1 MAETFKC
8 PSCAAPLEFE
18 GKPMQKCRFC
28 GGNVIVPSE
37 MFYPPAGRHAN
48 PVDLSSLTGRALK
61 IAEIQREIQRG
72 NKINAIKIFRET
84 FGTGLKEAKD
94 AVEAMERG
102 ESVDISGMQ
111 VQTHSNVIDLRN
123 NPEAL
128 DAVKKA
134 GFAIGGSILGTVVLT
149 ILVIVGVIAAILYFT
164 FTSVRQTLYSSPPV
178 RGSNTANTREASP
191 TPTPDATE
199 VLKFGGEGTGAGK
212 FKDNRNIAVD
222 GRGFMYSADYSSGRV
237 QVFDPEGKFSTQLT
251 AEPDRPLLE
260 LAADRAGHLYV
271 VTSQSISVYKTETG
285 ELINKLDK
293 FFVQGMCLML
303 DGKVVVVANQGFTV
317 LDSNLKPVRE
327 FKDTAKL
334 ASAKSGFREIAVD
347 GPGNIYAL
355 DSQNGDIC
363 KFSPDGVFLTRI
375 PTGTSSPNAI
385 AVAPSGRI
393 FVSDTSNIYVFD
405 ENGQKVKSFKATQAF
420 GMAFNDAGEL
430 FVASRPYVVKYK
442 LNF

>member
-18 GKPMQKCRFC
+18 GKPMQKCPFC
-28 GGNVIVPSE
+28 GSSVIVPSE

-48 PVDLSSLTGRALK
+48 VDFSSLTGRALK

-111 VQTHSNVIDLRN
+111 IQSVDLRA
-123 NPEAL
+123 NPETL

-134 GFAIGGSILGTVVLT
+134 GFAIGGSILGTVL
-149 ILVIVGVIAAILYFT
+149 LVTLIIVGMVLAIFYFT
-164 FTSVRQTLYSSPPV
+164 FSSVNRHLSTLTTPGGT
-178 RGSNTANTREASP
+178 RANGAPAIP
-191 TPTPDATE
+191 TPTPDAEE

-212 FKDNRNIAVD
+212 FKDNRHVAVD
-222 GRGFMYSADYSSGRV
+222 GRGFMYSADYSGGRI
-237 QVFDPEGKFSTQLT
+237 QVFDAEGKFVTQWT
-251 AEPDRPLLE
+251 AEAGMNLYDM
-260 LAADRAGHLYV
+260 AADRKGN
-271 VTSQSISVYKTETG
+271 VYIANNKGVSMFEGETG
-285 ELINKLDK
+285 KLLNKSDSYYI
-293 FFVQGMCLML
+293 QGMARAL
-303 DGKVVVVANQGFTV
+303 DGKLIVSMGRGLAILGPDLKTV
-317 LDSNLKPVRE
+317 QE
-327 FKDTAKL
+327 FKD
-334 ASAKSGFREIAVD
+334 ASERASTTGNFREIAVD
-347 GPGNIYAL
+347 GNNNIYAL
-355 DSQNGDIC
+355 DSHNGDIC
-363 KFSPDGVFLTRI
+363 KFSADGKFLNRI
-375 PTGTSSPNAI
+375 PTGASSPNGIAI
-385 AVAPSGRI
+385 APSGRI
-393 FVSDTSNIYVFD
+393 FVSDVSNILVFD

-430 FVASRPYVVKYK
+430 FVASRPYVIKYK